1 MVVDG
6 PFVIVVGI
14 RRPEGQEPGGAGAT
28 AMEQKLTE
36 REWEI
41 AVLVAYDM
49 TRREIAL
56 VTSHTRTAVQGTSK

>member
-1 MVVDG
+1 
-6 PFVIVVGI
+6 
-14 RRPEGQEPGGAGAT
+14 
-28 AMEQKLTE
+28 MEQKLTE